1 MSISPTPGTG
11 SPGVALTEQ
20 SLGQLRESP
29 QPYNPQM
36 AGGDPE
42 THPEELVGEQI
53 VAFPL
58 GLLQRVLT
66 LQLHK
71 LHECAEGQLLGGG
84 VAKGPRCTPTTRYPL
99 QTGA

>member
-1 MSISPTPGTG
+1 ME
-11 SPGVALTEQ
+11 LTEQ
-20 SLGQLRESP
+20 SLGELRESP
-29 QPYNPQM
+29 QPHNPQM

-42 THPEELVGEQI
+42 TYHEELVGEQI

-58 GLLQRVLT
+58 RLLQRVLT

-71 LHECAEGQLLGGG
+71 LHKGAEGQLLGGG
-84 VAKGPRCTPTTRYPL
+84 VAKGPRCISTTRYPL